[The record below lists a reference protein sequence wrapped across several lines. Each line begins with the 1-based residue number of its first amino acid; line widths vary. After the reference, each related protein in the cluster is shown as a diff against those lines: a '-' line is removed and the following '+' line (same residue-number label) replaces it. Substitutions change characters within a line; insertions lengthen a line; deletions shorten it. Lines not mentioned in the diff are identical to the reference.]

1 MKKREFEDLRKK
13 DISELEKLLVAK
25 RSEVM
30 NFRFSLATG
39 ALEDPTKLGQAK
51 RDIARILTLIGDK
64 QRAATAAEVPA

>member
-13 DISELEKLLVAK
+13 DITELEKLLVAK